1 MKKYI
6 YFLIIG
12 LVACKPDISPKPDT
26 VEEKS
31 IIKISN
37 IENVLEVDEKIVLMA
52 DLIKGSDTTKN
63 VVGFWTSSDI
73 SVGEILEN
81 NKLLINEE
89 GLFTIYVSYE
99 GLTDSLIINAVNK
112 ESEAKKIEVKVDNS
126 EIAVNGEV
134 NFTVKVLDDNDNEL
148 PLENTQWNVNDDEIV
163 SIDSNG
169 TLSAKAGG
177 TAIVWVES
185 NGLTSENVN
194 VSVFKS
200 GTFSGK
206 EGHSAS
212 GGVRLLYRN
221 GQLILEM
228 QSDFNVQ
235 GGPDLRVFLSNI
247 ENGSR
252 VNAEALELSLLKS
265 NSGKQTYVV
274 PENVSISDYQYVN
287 VHCKQ
292 YNTTFGS
299 AKFN

>member
-6 YFLIIG
+6 YLLIVG
-12 LVACKPDISPKPDT
+12 LIACKPDISPKPDT

-52 DLIKGSDTTKN
+52 DLIKGSATTKN

-148 PLENTQWNVNDDEIV
+148 PLENTQWNVNDDEIA

-169 TLSAKAGG
+169 TLSAKTGG
-177 TAIVWVES
+177 SSISKAIIRITFWGTVAM
-185 NGLTSENVN
+185 GLTALVGYIFNVN
-194 VSVFKS
+194 V
-200 GTFSGK
+200 G
-206 EGHSAS
+206 
-212 GGVRLLYRN
+212 
-221 GQLILEM
+221 
-228 QSDFNVQ
+228 
-235 GGPDLRVFLSNI
+235 
-247 ENGSR
+247 
-252 VNAEALELSLLKS
+252 
-265 NSGKQTYVV
+265 
-274 PENVSISDYQYVN
+274 
-287 VHCKQ
+287 
-292 YNTTFGS
+292 
-299 AKFN
+299 